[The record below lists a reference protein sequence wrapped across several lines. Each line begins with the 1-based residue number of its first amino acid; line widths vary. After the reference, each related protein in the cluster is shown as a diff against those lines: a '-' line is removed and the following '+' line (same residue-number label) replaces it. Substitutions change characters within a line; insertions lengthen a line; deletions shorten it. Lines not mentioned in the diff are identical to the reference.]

1 VSHNTTIIDATLHT
15 FRQQKTGVERAIAQ
29 IQPEQIFIRPGTDK
43 NSIAVLMKHV
53 GGNLHSRWRDF
64 LTTDGEKPDR
74 DRDGE
79 FEKEDSCD
87 DIMERWNRGWATLE
101 ATFGTLTMD
110 DLDRT
115 ITIRGEVIPVPLAIQ
130 RSLAHTAQ
138 HAGQIIML
146 AKIHAGD
153 QWRTLSMPLSGR
165 DH

>member
-1 VSHNTTIIDATLHT
+1 VSHSTTIIDATLHT
-15 FRQQKTGVERAIAQ
+15 FREQKKGVERAIAQ
-29 IQPEQIFIRPGTDK
+29 IQPDQIFIRPGTDK

-53 GGNLHSRWRDF
+53 GGNLHSRWTDF

-79 FEKEDSCD
+79 FEKEDSYD
-87 DIMERWNRGWATLE
+87 DILAKWNRGWETLE
-101 ATFGTLTMD
+101 QSLASLTLD
-110 DLDRT
+110 DLGRT

-153 QWRTLSMPLSGR
+153 QWRTLTMPLSGR
-165 DH
+165 TH